1 MRDDHDNFDLILVL
15 VIGILSIVIIFV
27 YFWVNNILTYSTL
40 PLAIL
45 LFVSMLGISFFAYD
59 VSMKLIENDGQIL
72 FQRYLIFN
80 FFESKNDLC
89 DFEKYCVS
97 EHKKEAV
104 NWLRINFWGTP
115 EEDIFTLLEKNDISS
130 LEKLLLS
137 KSKKKRLDK
146 HALKCI
152 YLYSAPKFY
161 YLFIQY
167 KNGTLLNEKKPIIEL
182 VLSVISF
189 ILSLF
194 SIFGFS
200 SLLDIHWI
208 IYATF
213 AAPMLVSI
221 INSIA
226 TYKSLVLN
234 LRNYYSTMLEDLE
247 KTYTQ
252 FVIHN
257 K

>member
-1 MRDDHDNFDLILVL
+1 MRDDGDNFELILGL
-15 VIGILSIVIIFV
+15 IFGLLSIATIFV
-27 YFWVNNILTYSTL
+27 YFLFNNILTFSTL

-45 LFVSMLGISFFAYD
+45 LFVSMLGLSFFAYD
-59 VSMKLIENDGQIL
+59 ISIKLIENNGQIL

-80 FFESKNDLC
+80 FFESKKDLC

-115 EEDIFTLLEKNDISS
+115 KEDILTLLEKNDINS

-137 KSKKKRLDK
+137 KSKKKHLDK
-146 HALKCI
+146 HTLKCI

-200 SLLDIHWI
+200 SLLNIHWI

-213 AAPMLVSI
+213 AAPTLFSI

-226 TYKSLVLN
+226 IYKSRVLD